1 MMNKKKTALV
11 VEGGGNRGVFSFG
24 ITDSFIKNN
33 FDPFDIY
40 IGVSNG
46 AAVVFW
52 YLMRESGNNLDK
64 MLFGAKSKYINYK
77 NLFSK
82 KDVIAFHDLYIDA
95 DNHFKPDLKKL
106 KKNIY
111 GKIYSVVVS
120 DANTAQSEYLQFEES
135 NWINAMIASGTLPLL
150 VKTPSIINGERKFDG
165 GITDPIPVKKAYEM
179 GAREIVVIRTYEKE
193 FKRKIKLEN
202 YFAAIYLRNYPN
214 LRRAMLT
221 HDKTYNESL
230 RFINNP
236 PKDCKI
242 HQVCPPHRLTT
253 RRDSTDRKIMEKDY
267 DLGLSVGENFINSF
281 SSNQ

>member
-1 MMNKKKTALV
+1 MMNKQKTALV

-24 ITDSFIKNN
+24 ITDSFIRNN

-52 YLMRESGNNLDK
+52 YLMKESENNLDK
-64 MLFGAKSKYINYK
+64 MLFGAKPKYINYK

-82 KDVIAFHDLYIDA
+82 KDVISFHNLYKDA
-95 DNHFKPDLKKL
+95 DNYFKPDLKRL
-106 KKNIY
+106 KNNIH

-120 DANTAQSEYLQFEES
+120 DADTAESEYLQFEES
-135 NWINAMIASGTLPLL
+135 YWIDAMIASGTLPFL
-150 VKTPSIINGERKFDG
+150 VKTPSIINGRRKFDG
-165 GITDPIPVKKAYEM
+165 GITDPIPVRKAYEM
-179 GAREIVVIRTYEKE
+179 GSREIVVIRTYEKE

-202 YFAAIYLRNYPN
+202 YIAAIYLKNYPN
-214 LRRAMLT
+214 LRKAMLI

-230 RFINNP
+230 AFINNP
-236 PKDCKI
+236 PEDCTI

-253 RRDSTDRKIMEKDY
+253 RRDSTDQRIMKKDY
-267 DLGLSVGENFINSF
+267 ELGLSVGQNFINSF
-281 SSNQ
+281 SLN

>member
-1 MMNKKKTALV
+1 MMNKQKTALV

-24 ITDSFIKNN
+24 ITDSFIRNN

-46 AAVVFW
+46 AAVLFW
-52 YLMRESGNNLDK
+52 YLMRESENNLDK

-82 KDVIAFHDLYIDA
+82 KDVISFHDLYKDA
-95 DNHFKPDLKKL
+95 DDYFKPDLNKL
-106 KKNIY
+106 KNNIF

-120 DANTAQSEYLQFEES
+120 DANSAESEYLQFEES
-135 NWINAMIASGTLPLL
+135 YWIDAMIASGTLPLL
-150 VKTPSIINGERKFDG
+150 VKTPSIIDGKRKFDG

-202 YFAAIYLRNYPN
+202 YIAAIYLRNYRN

-221 HDKTYNESL
+221 HDKTYNDSL
-230 RFINNP
+230 EFINNP
-236 PKDCKI
+236 PRDCKI
-242 HQVCPPHRLTT
+242 YHVCPPHRLKTK
-253 RRDSTDRKIMEKDY
+253 RDSTDQQIMEKDY
-267 DLGLSVGENFINSF
+267 ELGLSVGNRFIDSF
-281 SSNQ
+281 SPKN

>member
-1 MMNKKKTALV
+1 MMNKQKTALV

-24 ITDSFIKNN
+24 ITDSFIRNN

-46 AAVVFW
+46 AAVLFW
-52 YLMRESGNNLDK
+52 YLMRESENNLDK

-82 KDVIAFHDLYIDA
+82 KDIISFHNLYKDA
-95 DNHFKPDLKKL
+95 DDYFKPDLNEL
-106 KKNIY
+106 KNNIR

-120 DANTAQSEYLQFEES
+120 DANTAESEYLQFEES
-135 NWINAMIASGTLPLL
+135 YWIDAMIASGTLPFL
-150 VKTPSIINGERKFDG
+150 VKTPSIINGRRKFDG

-202 YFAAIYLRNYPN
+202 YIAAIYLNNYPN
-214 LRRAMLT
+214 LRKAMLI

-230 RFINNP
+230 AFINNP
-236 PKDCKI
+236 PEDCTI

-253 RRDSTDRKIMEKDY
+253 RRDSTDQRIMKKDY
-267 DLGLSVGENFINSF
+267 ELGLSVGQNFINSF
-281 SSNQ
+281 SLN

>member
-1 MMNKKKTALV
+1 MMNKQKTALV

-24 ITDSFIKNN
+24 ITDSFIRNN

-46 AAVVFW
+46 AAVLFW
-52 YLMRESGNNLDK
+52 YLMRESENNLDK

-82 KDVIAFHDLYIDA
+82 KDVISFHDLYKDA
-95 DNHFKPDLKKL
+95 DNFFKPDLTKL
-106 KKNIY
+106 KNNIHD
-111 GKIYSVVVS
+111 KIYSVVVS
-120 DANTAQSEYLQFEES
+120 DADTAETEYLQFEES
-135 NWINAMIASGTLPLL
+135 YWIDAMIASGTLPFL
-150 VKTPSIINGERKFDG
+150 VKTPSIINGQRKFDG
-165 GITDPIPVKKAYEM
+165 GITDPIPVKKAYKM
-179 GAREIVVIRTYEKE
+179 GAREIVVIRTYEKK

-202 YFAAIYLRNYPN
+202 YIAAIYLRNYPN

-236 PKDCKI
+236 PKDCTI
-242 HQVCPPHRLTT
+242 HQICPPHRLTT
-253 RRDSTDRKIMEKDY
+253 RRDSRDKKIMEKDY
-267 DLGLSVGENFINSF
+267 ELGLSVGREFINSF
-281 SSNQ
+281 SLN

>member
-24 ITDSFIKNN
+24 ITDSFIRNN

-52 YLMRESGNNLDK
+52 YLMRESESNLDK

-77 NLFSK
+77 NLFYK
-82 KDVIAFHDLYIDA
+82 KDIIAFHNLYIDA
-95 DNHFKPDLKKL
+95 NNYFKPDLEQV
-106 KKNIY
+106 KKNIE
-111 GKIYSVVVS
+111 GKNYSVVVS
-120 DANTAQSEYLQFEES
+120 DAKTAQSEYIEFEES
-135 NWINAMIASGTLPLL
+135 NWINVMIASGTLPFL

-165 GITDPIPVKKAYEM
+165 GITDPIPVKKAYAM
-179 GAREIVVIRTYEKE
+179 GAKKIIVIRTYKKE

-202 YFAAIYLRNYPN
+202 YIGALYLRNYPK
-214 LRRAMLT
+214 LSKAMLT

-230 RFINNP
+230 RFMQSP
-236 PKDCKI
+236 PKDCQI
-242 HQVCPPHRLTT
+242 YQICPPHRLTSK
-253 RRDSTDRKIMEKDY
+253 RDSTDQTIMKKDY
-267 DLGLSVGENFINSF
+267 ELGLSIGKKFIDSF
-281 SSNQ
+281 SSN

>member
-1 MMNKKKTALV
+1 MMNKQKTALV

-24 ITDSFIKNN
+24 ITDSFIRNN

-52 YLMRESGNNLDK
+52 YLMKESENNLDK
-64 MLFGAKSKYINYK
+64 MLFGAKPKYINYK

-82 KDVIAFHDLYIDA
+82 KDIISFHNLYKDA
-95 DNHFKPDLKKL
+95 DDYFKPDLTRL
-106 KKNIY
+106 KNNIH

-120 DANTAQSEYLQFEES
+120 DADTAESEYLQFEES
-135 NWINAMIASGTLPLL
+135 YWIDAMIASGTLPFL
-150 VKTPSIINGERKFDG
+150 VKTPSIINGRRKFDG

-202 YFAAIYLRNYPN
+202 YIAAIYLNNYPN
-214 LRRAMLT
+214 LRKAMLI

-230 RFINNP
+230 AFINNP
-236 PKDCKI
+236 PEDCTI

-253 RRDSTDRKIMEKDY
+253 RRDSTDQRIMKKDY
-267 DLGLSVGENFINSF
+267 ELGLSVGQNFINSF
-281 SSNQ
+281 SLN

>member
-1 MMNKKKTALV
+1 MMNKQKTALV

-24 ITDSFIKNN
+24 ITDSFIRNN

-52 YLMRESGNNLDK
+52 YLMRESENNLDK
-64 MLFGAKSKYINYK
+64 MLFGAKPKYINYK

-82 KDVIAFHDLYIDA
+82 KDIISFHNLYKDA
-95 DNHFKPDLKKL
+95 DNYFKPDLTRL
-106 KKNIY
+106 KNNIH

-120 DANTAQSEYLQFEES
+120 DADTAESEYLQFEES
-135 NWINAMIASGTLPLL
+135 HWIDAMIASGTLPFL
-150 VKTPSIINGERKFDG
+150 VKTPSIINGRRKFDG

-202 YFAAIYLRNYPN
+202 YIAAIYLNNYPN
-214 LRRAMLT
+214 LRKAMLI

-230 RFINNP
+230 AFINNP
-236 PKDCKI
+236 PEDCTI

-253 RRDSTDRKIMEKDY
+253 RRDSTDQRIMKKDY
-267 DLGLSVGENFINSF
+267 ELGLSVGQNFINSF
-281 SSNQ
+281 SLN

>member
-1 MMNKKKTALV
+1 MMNKQKTALV

-24 ITDSFIKNN
+24 ITDSFIRNN

-52 YLMRESGNNLDK
+52 YLMKESENNLDK
-64 MLFGAKSKYINYK
+64 MLFGAKPKYINYK

-82 KDVIAFHDLYIDA
+82 KDIISFHDLYKDA
-95 DNHFKPDLKKL
+95 DNYFKPDLTRL
-106 KKNIY
+106 KDNIY

-120 DANTAQSEYLQFEES
+120 DANTAESEYLQFEES
-135 NWINAMIASGTLPLL
+135 YWIDAMIASGTLPFL
-150 VKTPSIINGERKFDG
+150 VKTPSIINGRRKFDG

-193 FKRKIKLEN
+193 FRRKIKLEN
-202 YFAAIYLRNYPN
+202 YIAAIYLKNYPN
-214 LRRAMLT
+214 LRKAMLV

-230 RFINNP
+230 AFINNP
-236 PKDCKI
+236 PEDCKI
-242 HQVCPPHRLTT
+242 HQICPPHRLITK
-253 RRDSTDRKIMEKDY
+253 RDSTDQKIMKKDY
-267 DLGLSVGENFINSF
+267 ELGLSVGENFINSF
-281 SSNQ
+281 SLN

>member
-1 MMNKKKTALV
+1 MNKKKTALV

-24 ITDSFIKNN
+24 ITDSFIRNN
-33 FDPFDIY
+33 FDPFNIY

-52 YLMRESGNNLDK
+52 YLMRESENNLDK
-64 MLFGAKSKYINYK
+64 ILFGAKSKYINYK

-82 KDVIAFHDLYIDA
+82 KDVISFHDLYKDA
-95 DNHFKPDLKKL
+95 DDFFKPDLTKL
-106 KKNIY
+106 KNNIHD
-111 GKIYSVVVS
+111 KIYSVAVS
-120 DANTAQSEYLQFEES
+120 DAYTAETEYLQFEES
-135 NWINAMIASGTLPLL
+135 YWIDAMIASGTLPFL
-150 VKTPSIINGERKFDG
+150 VKTPSIINGQRKFDG

-179 GAREIVVIRTYEKE
+179 GAREIVIIRTYEKE

-202 YFAAIYLRNYPN
+202 YIAAIYLRNYPN

-242 HQVCPPHRLTT
+242 HQICPPHRLTT
-253 RRDSTDRKIMEKDY
+253 RRDSTDKKIMEKDY
-267 DLGLSVGENFINSF
+267 QLGLSVGKEFIYSF
-281 SSNQ
+281 SIN

>member
-1 MMNKKKTALV
+1 MMNKQKTALV

-24 ITDSFIKNN
+24 ITDSFIRNN

-46 AAVVFW
+46 AAVLFW
-52 YLMRESGNNLDK
+52 YLMRESENNLDK

-82 KDVIAFHDLYIDA
+82 KDVISFHDLYKDA
-95 DNHFKPDLKKL
+95 DNFFKPDLTKL
-106 KKNIY
+106 KNNIHD
-111 GKIYSVVVS
+111 KIYSVVVS
-120 DANTAQSEYLQFEES
+120 DADTAETEYLQFEES
-135 NWINAMIASGTLPLL
+135 YWIDAMIASGTLPFL
-150 VKTPSIINGERKFDG
+150 VKTPSIINGQRKFDG

-179 GAREIVVIRTYEKE
+179 GAREIVVIRTYEKK

-202 YFAAIYLRNYPN
+202 YIAAIYLRNYPN

-236 PKDCKI
+236 PKDCTI
-242 HQVCPPHRLTT
+242 HQICPPHRLTT
-253 RRDSTDRKIMEKDY
+253 RRDSRDKKIMEKDY
-267 DLGLSVGENFINSF
+267 ELGLSVGREFINSF
-281 SSNQ
+281 SLN

>member
-1 MMNKKKTALV
+1 MMNKQKTALV

-24 ITDSFIKNN
+24 ITDSFIRNN

-52 YLMRESGNNLDK
+52 YLMRESENNLDK

-82 KDVIAFHDLYIDA
+82 KDIISFHNLYKDA
-95 DNHFKPDLKKL
+95 DDYFKPDLNKL
-106 KKNIY
+106 KNNIH

-120 DANTAQSEYLQFEES
+120 DANTAESEYLQFEES
-135 NWINAMIASGTLPLL
+135 YWIDAMIASGTLPFL
-150 VKTPSIINGERKFDG
+150 VKTPSIINGRRKFDG

-193 FKRKIKLEN
+193 FRRKIKLEN
-202 YFAAIYLRNYPN
+202 YIAAIYLKNYPN
-214 LRRAMLT
+214 LRKAMLI

-230 RFINNP
+230 AFINNP

-242 HQVCPPHRLTT
+242 HQLCPPHRLKT
-253 RRDSTDRKIMEKDY
+253 RRDSTDQTIMKKDY
-267 DLGLSVGENFINSF
+267 ELGLSIGNNFINSF
-281 SSNQ
+281 SLN

>member
-1 MMNKKKTALV
+1 MMNKQKTALV

-24 ITDSFIKNN
+24 ITDSFIRNN

-52 YLMRESGNNLDK
+52 YLMRESENNIDK

-82 KDVIAFHDLYIDA
+82 KDIISFHNLYKDA
-95 DNHFKPDLKKL
+95 DDYFKPDLNEL
-106 KKNIY
+106 KNNIR

-120 DANTAQSEYLQFEES
+120 DANTAESEYLQFEES
-135 NWINAMIASGTLPLL
+135 YWIDAMIASGTLPFL
-150 VKTPSIINGERKFDG
+150 VKTPSIINGRRKFDG

-202 YFAAIYLRNYPN
+202 YIAAIYLNNYPN
-214 LRRAMLT
+214 LRKAMLI

-230 RFINNP
+230 AFINNP
-236 PKDCKI
+236 PEDCTI

-253 RRDSTDRKIMEKDY
+253 RRDSTDQRIMKKDY
-267 DLGLSVGENFINSF
+267 ELGLSVGQNFINSF
-281 SSNQ
+281 SLN

>member
-1 MMNKKKTALV
+1 MNKQKTALV

-46 AAVVFW
+46 AAVLFW
-52 YLMRESGNNLDK
+52 YLMRESENNLDK
-64 MLFGAKSKYINYK
+64 ILFGAKSKYINYK

-82 KDVIAFHDLYIDA
+82 KDVISFHDLYKDA
-95 DNHFKPDLKKL
+95 DNFFKPDLTKL
-106 KKNIY
+106 KNNIHD
-111 GKIYSVVVS
+111 KIYSVAVS
-120 DANTAQSEYLQFEES
+120 DAYTAETEYLQFEES
-135 NWINAMIASGTLPLL
+135 YWIDAMIASGTLPFL
-150 VKTPSIINGERKFDG
+150 VKTPSIINGQRKFDG

-179 GAREIVVIRTYEKE
+179 GAREIVIIRTYEKE

-202 YFAAIYLRNYPN
+202 YIAAIYLRNYPN

-242 HQVCPPHRLTT
+242 HQICPPHRLTT
-253 RRDSTDRKIMEKDY
+253 RRASTDKKIMEKDY
-267 DLGLSVGENFINSF
+267 QLGLSVGKEFVNSF
-281 SSNQ
+281 SLN